1 MKNQIKYQVKKKSKA
16 VLETV
21 IKMTEIEV
29 ERTVGDILYDDI
41 YNKKNLIE
49 IESMVKIEKAKIK
62 NILNSTPEVKALNKK
77 MLVAAFL
84 YYQSYIAIQEGED
97 KIKELNIALKNSAKD
112 KKEIKKQTGFDFD
125 QPQLKPQPKP
135 IVPKK

>member
-1 MKNQIKYQVKKKSKA
+1 MKFQLKKKSKE

-21 IKMTEIEV
+21 IKMTEIEA

-41 YNKKNLIE
+41 YNKKNLTE
-49 IESMVKIEKAKIK
+49 IESMVRIEKAKIK

-84 YYQSYIAIQEGED
+84 YYQSYAAVQEGNE

-112 KKEIKKQTGFDFD
+112 RKEITKQTGFDFD

>member
-1 MKNQIKYQVKKKSKA
+1 MNQIKYQIKKKSKA

-21 IKMTEIEV
+21 IKMSEVEV

-41 YNKKNLIE
+41 YNKKRLTE
-49 IESMVKIEKAKIK
+49 MESMVRIEKAKIE
-62 NILNSTPEVKALNKK
+62 NILKSTPEVKALSKK
-77 MLVAAFL
+77 LLVAAFL
-84 YYQSYIAIQEGED
+84 YYQSYVPIKEGNE

-112 KKEIKKQTGFDFD
+112 RKEIKRQTGFDFD